1 MYSVET
7 KGMGAPLLMLHG
19 WGQSHEALMPLA
31 ALLSDHVTPYLID
44 LPGFGKSESPMS
56 CWSAFDYADALVH
69 YLDTRGIDKISLLGH
84 SFGGKVALCLAI
96 RHPERVDRLILIAS
110 SGMPPKRT
118 FLARVKFFCIRTL
131 GKSMKIVD
139 RIFGTSY
146 FAHLFVPRFASRD
159 YKNAGAMRSILVK
172 SVNEDLSSEIPKI
185 QCETLV
191 LWGEKDQETPL
202 ETGKR
207 LSGLISRSTFYSFPH
222 HDHQLF
228 HDVGAH
234 LCAKYI
240 KAFVQSHNA

>member
-1 MYSVET
+1 MYSVEI
-7 KGMGAPLLMLHG
+7 KGKNAPLLMLHG

-31 ALLSDHVTPYLID
+31 ALLSDQVTPYLID
-44 LPGFGKSESPMS
+44 LPGFGKSERPMS
-56 CWSAFDYADALVH
+56 CWSAYDYADALVH

-96 RHPERVDRLILIAS
+96 RHPERVDKLILIAP
-110 SGMPPKRT
+110 SGIPQRRA
-118 FLARVKFFCIRTL
+118 FLSKVKFFCIRAV
-131 GKSMKIVD
+131 GKSMKMVD
-139 RIFGTSY
+139 RIFGTRY
-146 FAHLFVPRFASRD
+146 FTRVFAPRFASRD
-159 YKNAGAMRSILVK
+159 YKNAGDMRSILVK

-185 QCETLV
+185 QCETLL

-202 ETGKR
+202 EAGKR
-207 LSGLISRSTFYSFPH
+207 LSGLIPRSTFHSFPH

-240 KAFVQSHNA
+240 KAFI